1 MVVIVMIPTFISVLV
16 GKQSNAIKICLNGC
30 RIKVFSHGFSIN
42 DGYCSSAFPFLKME
56 GGRFPS
62 IGDLRQ
68 SSTSCHGVGTGLLTG
83 VGVTMIM
90 GVGPEAGG
98 AGSIAIITNT
108 NRTAPKLT
116 TSIICDQRNQS
127 SFFLTID
134 SNFCLICCQAPTFI
148 SFRFRSKCILGTN
161 TFVAQK
167 RLISQKTIGRKKSSK
182 IKWPETGKLSAT
194 ICLRRSLKAK
204 TAK

>member
-1 MVVIVMIPTFISVLV
+1 MWMDARSVHIRFLRLFSTLTLSTLYQRSHPRINTLLP
-16 GKQSNAIKICLNGC
+16 GYNAWYHLHPAPHFSTHRGFAPELYFLSRC
-30 RIKVFSHGFSIN
+30 R
-42 DGYCSSAFPFLKME
+42 
-56 GGRFPS
+56 
-62 IGDLRQ
+62 
-68 SSTSCHGVGTGLLTG
+68 
-83 VGVTMIM
+83 
-90 GVGPEAGG
+90 
-98 AGSIAIITNT
+98 